1 MSGFSQPFTLEGLF
15 GAADAGAFEERV
27 DVQMNADE
35 GEDDN
40 QEPMQEDGSVIT
52 TFFISLFMLTSICL
66 NNRIEMIS
74 DDLAPH
80 IPRKRSRSPS
90 TAATDEL
97 LNQNPDPSFVR
108 QTKRQRRAK
117 DIPSYDAPP
126 DHNILQQMA
135 RSNPLSR
142 RVLKREAKRAR
153 KTHRVNTAGAGRGMD
168 IDDEGLQST
177 FMA

>member
-1 MSGFSQPFTLEGLF
+1 
-15 GAADAGAFEERV
+15 
-27 DVQMNADE
+27 
-35 GEDDN
+35 
-40 QEPMQEDGSVIT
+40 
-52 TFFISLFMLTSICL
+52 
-66 NNRIEMIS
+66 MIS

-90 TAATDEL
+90 TAATDGL
-97 LNQNPDPSFVR
+97 LNQNPDPSSVR
-108 QTKRQRRAK
+108 QTKRQRKSK

-153 KTHRVNTAGAGRGMD
+153 KTHRVNTASAGRGME